1 MDIAT
6 EEETKNRME
15 RNRLKTEM
23 ITKWTAWT
31 LVTQN
36 TITGNFMNDMDEA
49 ELWEKLLALP
59 SEG

>member
-15 RNRLKTEM
+15 RNRLKTEV

-36 TITGNFMNDMDEA
+36 TIIGNFMNDMDEA